1 VSHQAEGRAAVD
13 EIVPLV
19 YDELRLLARAYLRR
33 ERTGHTL
40 QPTALVHE
48 AYLRLVEQ
56 HGINCQNRAHFLAL
70 AATMMRRILV
80 NHAHARHA
88 AKRGGGLRTVTL
100 DSASAPTPGG
110 RQVDVLLLNDA
121 LEKLAAVD
129 AVKARVV
136 ELRYFG
142 GLSVDEVSEIVGRSR
157 ASVERDWT
165 FARAW
170 LYTHLKD

>member
-1 VSHQAEGRAAVD
+1 VADGRAAVD
-13 EIVPLV
+13 EIFPLV
-19 YDELRLLARAYLRR
+19 YDELRRLARVYMRR
-33 ERTGHTL
+33 ERTAHTL

-56 HGINCQNRAHFLAL
+56 RAISGLSRAHFLGL

-80 NHAHARHA
+80 NHAHARGA

-100 DSASAPTPGG
+100 DSASVRTPG
-110 RQVDVLLLNDA
+110 RQVDLLLLNDA

-129 AVKARVV
+129 ALKARIV
-136 ELRYFG
+136 ELRFFG
-142 GLSVDEVSEIVGRSR
+142 GLGVDEVSEVVGRSR

-170 LYTHLKD
+170 LYTRLKD

>member
-1 VSHQAEGRAAVD
+1 MTRRAEGRATVD
-13 EIVPLV
+13 ELLPLV
-19 YDELRLLARAYLRR
+19 YDELRLLARAYMRR
-33 ERTGHTL
+33 ERPGHTL

-48 AYLRLVEQ
+48 AYLRLIEQ
-56 HGINCQNRAHFLAL
+56 RVVTCENRAQFLAL

-80 NHAHARHA
+80 NHAHARGA

-100 DSASAPTPGG
+100 DGAWAERPG
-110 RQVDVLLLNDA
+110 RKVDVLPLNDA
-121 LEKLAAVD
+121 LERLAAVD

-136 ELRYFG
+136 ELRFFG
-142 GLSVDEVSEIVGRSR
+142 GLSVDEIAEVVGRSR

-170 LYTHLKD
+170 LHTHLKD